1 MSKEIINDNLDK
13 TYSIDKYDD
22 QRNQIKDSLDIIES
36 TDSETTNVVNFRVI
50 NTANSY
56 PFKNQNGDDNNLSN

>member
-1 MSKEIINDNLDK
+1 MSKKIIDGNLDN
-13 TYSIDKYDD
+13 TYEIDKYDD
-22 QRNQIKDSLDIIES
+22 QRNQIKDNLDIVEN

-56 PFKNQNGDDNNLSN
+56 PFKNQNGDDNNFSN

>member
-1 MSKEIINDNLDK
+1 MSKKNINDSLDK
-13 TYSIDKYDD
+13 TYAIDKYDD
-22 QRNQIKDSLDIIES
+22 QRNQIKDSLDIVEN

-56 PFKNQNGDDNNLSN
+56 PFKNQVGDDNNFSD